1 MCRCSQTLG
10 VQDARHTRNAML
22 GEQPVDVNLLVELPQ
37 RGVRLD
43 DHSRVTDLATH
54 RQHRAHL
61 ATDAP
66 NDLGNPQVIPEGA
79 GRVNPRVM
87 TRFYPI
93 PGSVQTSAGEGSGS
107 RLDRRATRAAG
118 LALTPAPI
126 GACLHRAGN
135 DSCEVV
141 SGRVLHRPL
150 WTVWRNR
157 SVRLPVI
164 PSPPT
169 WGGME
174 WYGRGQAES
183 IRVVDRATGGGSDLQ
198 RPRVLAAPE
207 GRSRRSGQATDVS
220 VAQRVVDQGEQ
231 LAGGGDLGDVRAS
244 AFGQPG
250 PGTPDR
256 TAVETLHRFDGGPAD
271 QMVALLGDAAT
282 VDGGVGLTVA
292 GSHAGPG
299 AQLLGPTEP
308 AHVADRGQEHR
319 AQHRPDPGDGLH
331 RLEPG
336 VAGELAA
343 GALGQN
349 VDLEGE
355 RVDEPAKREH
365 AGVERGVQGQL
376 VKQRRPADTEQV

>member
-1 MCRCSQTLG
+1 MLTSAAG
-10 VQDARHTRNAML
+10 AAAGTRRPAPP
-22 GEQPVDVNLLVELPQ
+22 GPRVRGRAGALVGAAPRSGGAAPTVRRPWPRR
-37 RGVRLD
+37 RGRAG
-43 DHSRVTDLATH
+43 STSAAPGAAAGTPTRRSWRPSCPLAPH
-54 RQHRAHL
+54 RTGTTQ
-61 ATDAP
+61 
-66 NDLGNPQVIPEGA
+66 QVIPEGA

-107 RLDRRATRAAG
+107 RLDRRSTRAAG

-282 VDGGVGLTVA
+282 VDGGVGL
-292 GSHAGPG
+292 
-299 AQLLGPTEP
+299 
-308 AHVADRGQEHR
+308 
-319 AQHRPDPGDGLH
+319 
-331 RLEPG
+331 
-336 VAGELAA
+336 
-343 GALGQN
+343 
-349 VDLEGE
+349 
-355 RVDEPAKREH
+355 
-365 AGVERGVQGQL
+365 
-376 VKQRRPADTEQV
+376 

>member
-1 MCRCSQTLG
+1 MLTSAAG
-10 VQDARHTRNAML
+10 AAAGTRRPAPP
-22 GEQPVDVNLLVELPQ
+22 GPRVRGRAGALVGAAPRSGGAAPTVRRPWPRR
-37 RGVRLD
+37 RGRAG
-43 DHSRVTDLATH
+43 STSAAPGAAAGTPTRRSWRPSCPLAPH
-54 RQHRAHL
+54 RTGTTQ
-61 ATDAP
+61 
-66 NDLGNPQVIPEGA
+66 QVIPEGA

-107 RLDRRATRAAG
+107 RLDRRSTRAAG

-126 GACLHRAGN
+126 GAA
-135 DSCEVV
+135 S
-141 SGRVLHRPL
+141 
-150 WTVWRNR
+150 
-157 SVRLPVI
+157 
-164 PSPPT
+164 
-169 WGGME
+169 
-174 WYGRGQAES
+174 
-183 IRVVDRATGGGSDLQ
+183 
-198 RPRVLAAPE
+198 
-207 GRSRRSGQATDVS
+207 SRQATDVS

-308 AHVADRGQEHR
+308 GHV
-319 AQHRPDPGDGLH
+319 
-331 RLEPG
+331 
-336 VAGELAA
+336 
-343 GALGQN
+343 
-349 VDLEGE
+349 
-355 RVDEPAKREH
+355 
-365 AGVERGVQGQL
+365 
-376 VKQRRPADTEQV
+376 